1 MQERARSQRTK
12 RSSEVELS
20 EAEEGVYIKSLRS
33 AKSSCQRYDPKNYI
47 LWHTYSRGTGN
58 RPPDQQELGSD
69 TTSITKT
76 QWPELLSSHCVRAG
90 CTGRNLQPSGGHTQV
105 FPQPQ
110 DSTPARPHLQNS
122 LPSPDI
128 RACSQKHYSRWQEHR
143 RHEPDVQT
151 LGQVCEDPEL
161 FRPHKT
167 KWQSPLYGMVPS
179 WVWGST
185 PLSNIISSVKWVLV
199 LRGI

>member
-1 MQERARSQRTK
+1 MQERARGQRTK

-20 EAEEGVYIKSLRS
+20 EAEEGVYIKSLQS

-151 LGQVCEDPEL
+151 LGCVRIQNFSDHTKLSDSLHYMAWCLLGFEAA
-161 FRPHKT
+161 PHYQT
-167 KWQSPLYGMVPS
+167 
-179 WVWGST
+179 
-185 PLSNIISSVKWVLV
+185 SSLLWN
-199 LRGI
+199 GY